1 MHCYIGYKL
10 NYEADTKF
18 LPIEILV
25 IAYGLYYQELINLK
39 WKFFSEVEL
48 HYRDLFHGKIYEV
61 LLNLTS
67 GIK

>member
-18 LPIEILV
+18 LPI
-25 IAYGLYYQELINLK
+25 ANKLK
-39 WKFFSEVEL
+39 VEVFSEVEL

>member
-39 WKFFSEVEL
+39 WKFFL
-48 HYRDLFHGKIYEV
+48 K
-61 LLNLTS
+61 LNFIIETCFMVRYT
-67 GIK
+67 KCC

>member
-39 WKFFSEVEL
+39 WKFFL
-48 HYRDLFHGKIYEV
+48 K
-61 LLNLTS
+61 LNFIIGTCFMVRYT
-67 GIK
+67 KCC